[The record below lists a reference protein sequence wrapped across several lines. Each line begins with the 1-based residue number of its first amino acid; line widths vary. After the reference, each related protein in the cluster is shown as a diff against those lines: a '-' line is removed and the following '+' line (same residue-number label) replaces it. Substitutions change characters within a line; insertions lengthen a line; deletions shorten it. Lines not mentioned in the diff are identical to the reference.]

1 MDNCNS
7 HRIHDTIVVRTTR
20 NAESEGRDFP
30 YEMGLCDREGS
41 SWALVPKSIGPHR
54 QVSGVGKN
62 KRNDGGANVA
72 GCAKA
77 SCNQH

>member
-1 MDNCNS
+1 M
-7 HRIHDTIVVRTTR
+7 
-20 NAESEGRDFP
+20 
-30 YEMGLCDREGS
+30 
-41 SWALVPKSIGPHR
+41 

-72 GCAKA
+72 GWVKA

>member
-1 MDNCNS
+1 
-7 HRIHDTIVVRTTR
+7 
-20 NAESEGRDFP
+20 
-30 YEMGLCDREGS
+30 MGLWDRDGS
-41 SWALVPKSIGPHR
+41 SWALEPKSIGPHT

-72 GCAKA
+72 GWAKA

>member
-1 MDNCNS
+1 MDNRNIPRT
-7 HRIHDTIVVRTTR
+7 HQTLLTRTTR

-30 YEMGLCDREGS
+30 YEMGLWDREGS
-41 SWALVPKSIGPHR
+41 RRALELKSIGPHTL
-54 QVSGVGKN
+54 VSGVGKI